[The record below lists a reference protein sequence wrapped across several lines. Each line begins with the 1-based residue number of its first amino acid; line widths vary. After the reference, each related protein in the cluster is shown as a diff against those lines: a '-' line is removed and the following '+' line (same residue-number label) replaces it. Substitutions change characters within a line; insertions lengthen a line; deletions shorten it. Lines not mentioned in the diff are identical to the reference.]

1 MTGTHANKRGRRYF
15 YYVSTATNVGDHAR
29 AGSLTRASAPTI
41 EGAVHEIVFPILRRG
56 WNSEAEASRRVIDAL
71 SRVTIGNRSIS
82 IEWKPDA
89 VDPDTAPALTRSEDT
104 DHLML
109 TRDVELVR
117 RSTAHIPSVD
127 GKAATQPH
135 RIDRALV
142 RSVVLAKRWAAMLN
156 SGEATS
162 IDALARQ
169 EHLCPRNTARVL
181 PLAFLAP
188 DLVEM
193 IIAGQQPAT
202 LTLSKL
208 LDARLPYP
216 WSEQRALF
224 AEFA

>member
-1 MTGTHANKRGRRYF
+1 MLSSDNRRKIPLDQI
-15 YYVSTATNVGDHAR
+15 GDAIDHDA
-29 AGSLTRASAPTI
+29 ASA
-41 EGAVHEIVFPILRRG
+41 
-56 WNSEAEASRRVIDAL
+56 
-71 SRVTIGNRSIS
+71 
-82 IEWKPDA
+82 
-89 VDPDTAPALTRSEDT
+89 LTLSED
-104 DHLML
+104 DAHFKL

-117 RSTAHIPSVD
+117 RTTAHVLSVD
-127 GKAATQPH
+127 GKAATQSN

-193 IIAGQQPAT
+193 ILADQQPAT